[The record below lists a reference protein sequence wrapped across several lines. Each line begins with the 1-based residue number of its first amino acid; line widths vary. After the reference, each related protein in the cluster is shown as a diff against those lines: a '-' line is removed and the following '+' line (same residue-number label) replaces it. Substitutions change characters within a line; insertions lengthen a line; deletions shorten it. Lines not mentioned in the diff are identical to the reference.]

1 MVIDS
6 PTHKIA
12 YAKLDRPVKSGMVTY
27 RWLCFKHNKTNGVT
41 RTYLCSRL
49 SKNDLPVP
57 GRYVT
62 EQRHAEPDFM
72 AMSLAANAEMM

>member
-12 YAKLDRPVKSGMVTY
+12 YAQLERPVVDGMVTY

-41 RTYLCSRL
+41 RTYLCSKL
-49 SKNDLPVP
+49 SDKGLPVP

-62 EQRHAEPDFM
+62 EEMHEEPDFM
-72 AMSLAANAEMM
+72 AMSRAARAEMM